1 MNISN
6 NNVFQQILEVR
17 IAQLLLNEE
26 YKAGK
31 FKIPIHLAFGHESIS
46 VAVSRIMRNDDKLIL
61 SHRNVAYNLA
71 RIRKL
76 KPILDEYLLRPE
88 GSNEGKI
95 GSMNLINPEL
105 GIIYSS
111 SILGNN
117 FGVAVGIAMA
127 ERISLSSNVTIVL
140 AGDGAIEEGSFHE
153 SLLMLKS
160 LELSSLVIIENNEW
174 SMSTRINERRHSID
188 LEKFS
193 DSINVKYCRL
203 SGNDPIDYIQK
214 LDELRAE
221 SIEKNT
227 PILIEVDVTTL
238 GEWIL
243 KNEENPDGKKI
254 NYHAGPTPSVSL
266 DDENV
271 IINNTTSDPVHV
283 ISKMNDVDIQSLTK
297 PILDRFRDEI
307 K

>member
-1 MNISN
+1 MNFPDNDI
-6 NNVFQQILEVR
+6 FEQILEVR
-17 IAQLLLNEE
+17 IGQILLNEE
-26 YKAGK
+26 YKAGR

-46 VAVSRIMRNDDKLIL
+46 TAVSRIMKNDDKLIL
-61 SHRNVAYNLA
+61 THRNVAYNLA

-88 GSNEGKI
+88 GLNDGKI

-105 GIIYSS
+105 GVIYSS

-117 FGVAVGIAMA
+117 FGVAVGVAMA
-127 ERISLSSNVTIVL
+127 EKISSSSNVTIVL

-174 SMSTRINERRHSID
+174 SMSTRISERRHSID
-188 LEKFS
+188 LEKFAE
-193 DSINVKYCRL
+193 SINVRYCRL

-214 LDELRAE
+214 LDELRME

-238 GEWIL
+238 GEWVL
-243 KNEENPDGKKI
+243 KNEENPVGKKI
-254 NYHAGPTPSVSL
+254 NYHAGPTPGVSL
-266 DDENV
+266 DNGNV
-271 IINNTTSDPVHV
+271 IINNTVNDPVHV
-283 ISKMNDVDIQSLTK
+283 INKMSETDIQNLTRL
-297 PILDRFRDEI
+297 ILDKFRNEI